1 MELDFSVLLTG
12 TGIAAFLTLTLLEIV
27 LGIDNIIFISVLVDR
42 VEESKQKMTRFV
54 GLALAMIFRIA
65 LLFSVSFLLK
75 FQEPL
80 FRLAEIDFSLKD
92 LIMLTGGLFLIYKS
106 VTEIHH
112 KMQRADGSMDKKE
125 GSVKVTIMAA
135 LSQIVMLD
143 LIFSLD
149 SILTAIGMTED
160 LSIMILAVVASIL
173 VMMLL
178 MNKIANFI
186 NKNPTVLMLALSFL
200 IMAGTM
206 LVAEGVHVH
215 VNKGFVYFA
224 LAFSLIVEVL
234 NLRYKNK
241 IKDDPGLG

>member
-42 VEESKQKMTRFV
+42 VEKSKQKTTRFL
-54 GLALAMIFRIA
+54 GLLLAMVFRVG
-65 LLFSVSFLLK
+65 LLFSVSFLLRFK
-75 FQEPL
+75 ETL
-80 FRLAEIDFSLKD
+80 FTLMEVDFSLKD
-92 LIMLTGGLFLIYKS
+92 LIMLVGGLFLIYKS

-112 KMQRADGSMDKKE
+112 KMQSADGSNPDKK
-125 GSVKVTIMAA
+125 GSGKVKVMAA
-135 LSQIVMLD
+135 LGQIIMLD
-143 LIFSLD
+143 LIFSMD

-160 LSIMILAVVASIL
+160 LSIMILAVVASII

-178 MNKIANFI
+178 MNKIADFI

-224 LAFSLIVEVL
+224 LAFSLIVEIL

>member
-1 MELDFSVLLTG
+1 MDLDFSVLLTG

-42 VEESKQKMTRFV
+42 VEESEQKMTRFV

-92 LIMLTGGLFLIYKS
+92 LIMLAGGLFLIYKS

-112 KMQRADGSMDKKE
+112 KMQKADGTHSEKK
-125 GSVKVTIMAA
+125 GGVKVTIMAA

-224 LAFSLIVEVL
+224 LAFSLIVELL